1 MLDPVSEPVHDPS
14 SGPAEPLAVGCSAI
28 SRIRS
33 LSSEPGRTAPLRN
46 TTTVTDDTIVR
57 RGEPHKPPPPVTR
70 PRFAKSNVVLTPRKA
85 APPLP
90 PTAPPRPIRMPAPEP
105 PVTRRVAWD
114 LTVSTEQHGEPAIAV
129 TTTTPAPDRK
139 SNSRHVHWEDQQGGA
154 NDRANGAHDADP
166 TSPQMPRCGGAVWSR
181 PGYPIDTYAEGD
193 NDTGNSGGDGSEM
206 ADYVAGDA
214 DDQDLERRFAELFPA
229 IAAKPAATAAAEP
242 TDTAEPKAAA
252 AEPMPAGNRIA
263 ALGAAAQES
272 KRARE
277 AAGEAAAARAA
288 AARAAEARAA
298 ESQAAEAKEGVAQ
311 SAATVAQPAMVVAQP
326 AVAVAA
332 ADGAQLLAAMQT
344 MQAQLAQAQATMHA
358 QSSQIDTL
366 SQLVAHGGASPRGAA
381 ASPHGGGGGA
391 TSFPLLSPG
400 RHGLGSPAV
409 AVAVGGGGG
418 GAWSSPRPNGRN
430 AVRLQQAAREEAALS
445 LERVCRGHLARRR
458 LHARAAAVVAI
469 QAACRRRRAV
479 ATLARARDAATR
491 LQATQRRRR
500 ARRSLAE
507 ARHAATVVQAAQRR
521 SLARRRF
528 VATRHAARAVQR
540 LLRGK
545 CARLLRASKRSLQR
559 RLLAADSALAA
570 ATAALGAQRQEA
582 ERHAAHG
589 ASLAAECAELHR
601 QLHTSR
607 VTSDAAEETREAQA
621 QQAEMQAQQAYEQ
634 ARAEALAQ
642 AREEAWEAQ
651 AEVEQAAQRL
661 AQQAEQAQG
670 HAEATEAELQAE
682 LQAAR
687 SARAQFAGVYF
698 SALHATFP
706 AALPVPGEMLPG
718 GRAGASGFVWR
729 ISSFAALGDDAV
741 SSPPFAAFGG
751 EWSLWV
757 YPRGYERPDRL
768 SIFLHGKKSNRA
780 ATVVYHLGLLRP
792 EGRPVVSRRSGGACF
807 GEPDKC
813 SSPTASLT
821 WGVRAMVD
829 LHEVHEPAHQFL
841 HDGCLTVYALIESVE
856 PEEVGV
862 ADGGEDA
869 ITLEMPA

>member
-1 MLDPVSEPVHDPS
+1 M
-14 SGPAEPLAVGCSAI
+14 
-28 SRIRS
+28 
-33 LSSEPGRTAPLRN
+33 T
-46 TTTVTDDTIVR
+46 R
-57 RGEPHKPPPPVTR
+57 RGEPHKPPPPATR

-85 APPLP
+85 DPPLP
-90 PTAPPRPIRMPAPEP
+90 PTAPPRPMRMPAPEAAA
-105 PVTRRVAWD
+105 TRRVAWD
-114 LTVSTEQHGEPAIAV
+114 LTISTEQIGEPAIAV
-129 TTTTPAPDRK
+129 TATTPGAERRK
-139 SNSRHVHWEDQQGGA
+139 SKNRHVHWEDQLGGSA
-154 NDRANGAHDADP
+154 NSADA

-181 PGYPIDTYAEGD
+181 PGCPSDACAEGD
-193 NDTGNSGGDGSEM
+193 NDTGNSGGDASEM
-206 ADYVAGDA
+206 ADYVAGEA
-214 DDQDLERRFAELFPA
+214 DDADLERRFAKLFPA
-229 IAAKPAATAAAEP
+229 IASQPSATAATEP
-242 TDTAEPKAAA
+242 EGAAKPKSASS
-252 AEPMPAGNRIA
+252 EHLPAGNRIA
-263 ALGAAAQES
+263 ALATAAEES

-277 AAGEAAAARAA
+277 TAGEAAAARAA

-298 ESQAAEAKEGVAQ
+298 ESQATEAREAV
-311 SAATVAQPAMVVAQP
+311 SPPAAMAQPPVTVTQP
-326 AVAVAA
+326 PAA
-332 ADGAQLLAAMQT
+332 AALAAPDGLQLLAAMQT
-344 MQAQLAQAQATMHA
+344 LQAQLAEAQATMHA

-366 SQLVAHGGASPRGAA
+366 SQLVVHGGASPRRVAL
-381 ASPHGGGGGA
+381 PHGGA
-391 TSFPLLSPG
+391 TTFPLLSPG
-400 RHGLGSPAV
+400 RAGVGTPAV
-409 AVAVGGGGG
+409 AAGN
-418 GAWSSPRPNGRN
+418 AWSSPRPNGRN

-458 LHARAAAVVAI
+458 LRTCNAAVMAI

-479 ATLARARDAATR
+479 ATLARARDAAT
-491 LQATQRRRR
+491 LLEATQRRRR
-500 ARRSLAE
+500 ARRTLTE
-507 ARHAATVVQAAQRR
+507 ARRAATVVQAAQRR
-521 SLARRRF
+521 RVAHRRF
-528 VATRHAARAVQR
+528 VAMCHAARVVQR
-540 LLRGK
+540 LLRGQ
-545 CARLLRASKRSLQR
+545 CTRLLRASKRSLQR

-570 ATAALGAQRQEA
+570 ATAALDAQREVA
-582 ERHAAHG
+582 EQHAARG

-607 VTSDAAEETREAQA
+607 VTSDAAEEAHEAQL
-621 QQAEMQAQQAYEQ
+621 QQAREE

-651 AEVEQAAQRL
+651 VEVERATQGL
-661 AQQAEQAQG
+661 VQQAEHAQG
-670 HAEATEAELQAE
+670 RAEAAEAELQVAC
-682 LQAAR
+682 
-687 SARAQFAGVYF
+687 SAWAQFAGVYF
-698 SALHATFP
+698 SALHPTFP

-757 YPRGYERPDRL
+757 YPKGYERPDRL

-792 EGRPVVSRRSGGACF
+792 EGYPVVSRRSGGACF

-829 LHEVHEPAHQFL
+829 LHEVHEPARQFL

-862 ADGGEDA
+862 ADGGEEA
-869 ITLEMPA
+869 TTIEMPA